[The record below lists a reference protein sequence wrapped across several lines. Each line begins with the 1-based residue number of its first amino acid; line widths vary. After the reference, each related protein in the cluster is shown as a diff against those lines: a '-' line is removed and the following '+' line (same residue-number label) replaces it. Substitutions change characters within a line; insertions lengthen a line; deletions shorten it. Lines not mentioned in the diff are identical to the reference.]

1 MGYKIIVP
9 KSGAANLDETVTKTY
24 AADEQVDAKESWQK
38 DLMEKFVQNG
48 WAVEVKMQST
58 NDLDT
63 GSPTKAPKATKE
75 APKKRTKKK
84 N

>member
-9 KSGAANLDETVTKTY
+9 KSGAASSDETVTKTY
-24 AADEQVDAKESWQK
+24 AADEQIDAKESWQK
-38 DLMEKFVQNG
+38 DLMERFVQNG

-63 GSPTKAPKATKE
+63 GSPVKAPKE
-75 APKKRTKKK
+75 AAKKRTKKK